1 MNPGGTP
8 ELDDTDKAIIRHL
21 QVDGRMPYSRLGPAV
36 GLSQA
41 AARQR
46 VQRLVDRGVMQV
58 VAVTDPVMLGFAV
71 QAMAGIHVS
80 GDVRAVSKELG
91 DLDEVEYVVITTG
104 RFDVLAEVVCTD
116 TEQLLDLVNERIRPI
131 DGVRSVE
138 VLTYLALTK
147 QTYSWGT
154 R

>member
-1 MNPGGTP
+1 MTNGGSP
-8 ELDDTDKAIIRHL
+8 DLDDIDKAIIRHL

-58 VAVTDPVMLGFAV
+58 VAVTDPAMLGFAV
-71 QAMAGIHVS
+71 QAMVGINVW
-80 GDVRAVSKELG
+80 GDVRIVSKQLG
-91 DLDEVEYVVITTG
+91 DLDEVEYVVITSG

-116 TEQLLDLVNERIRPI
+116 TRSLLDLVNDRIRPI
-131 DGVRSVE
+131 DGVRGVE
-138 VLTYLALTK
+138 VFTYLALTK

>member
-1 MNPGGTP
+1 MDHGDAP
-8 ELDDTDKAIIRHL
+8 ELDDIDKAIIRHL

-58 VAVTDPVMLGFAV
+58 VAVTDPAMLGFAV
-71 QAMAGIHVS
+71 QAMAGITVW
-80 GDVRAVSKELG
+80 GDVRAVSKQLG
-91 DLDEVEYVVITTG
+91 GLDEVEYVVITGG

-116 TEQLLDLVNERIRPI
+116 TRGLLDLVNDRIRPI
-131 DGVRSVE
+131 DGVRGVE
-138 VLTYLALTK
+138 VFTYLALTK

>member
-1 MNPGGTP
+1 MNQGPTP
-8 ELDDTDKAIIRHL
+8 ELDDIDKAIIRHL

-58 VAVTDPVMLGFAV
+58 VAVTDPAMLGFAV
-71 QAMAGIHVS
+71 QAMTGITVW
-80 GDVRAVSKELG
+80 GDVRAVSKQLG
-91 DLDEVEYVVITTG
+91 DLDEVEYVVITSG

-116 TEQLLDLVNERIRPI
+116 NRALLDLVNDRMRAI
-131 DGVRSVE
+131 DGVRGVE
-138 VLTYLALTK
+138 VFTYLALTK
-147 QTYSWGT
+147 QTYTWGT